1 MATAGAA
8 VLAAAAETW
17 RFVLMLVGRTQ
28 VLSGPLVATNDALV
42 AATGVAV
49 VMLAVLTAAVAVP
62 ALIRTH
68 RWAAV
73 RSGHGPS
80 RTARAVAARLLVPGW
95 NVYGAGQ
102 IFIEIDAML
111 RRAAAN
117 PSAAHPSAANPSA
130 AHPSAANP
138 SAANPS
144 AANPS
149 AANPSA
155 ANPSAANPRTA
166 RQLIVL
172 WWISWIVNAALVALV
187 LGRGLGGSL
196 QAIADTVELHIA
208 LDLCAAVVAA
218 LGAQVLRRFARL
230 VTGPKPSPSRWVVQP
245 PAPTRPLLPAP
256 TG

>member
-68 RWAAV
+68 RWAGV

-117 PSAAHPSAANPSA
+117 PSAA
-130 AHPSAANP
+130 NP
-138 SAANPS
+138 SAANP
-144 AANPS
+144 P
-149 AANPSA
+149 
-155 ANPSAANPRTA
+155 TA
-166 RQLIVL
+166 RPLILL
-172 WWISWIVNAALVALV
+172 WWISWIVNAALVVLV

-218 LGAQVLRRFARL
+218 LGAQILRRFARL

>member
-68 RWAAV
+68 RWAGV

-117 PSAAHPSAANPSA
+117 PSAA
-130 AHPSAANP
+130 NP

-144 AANPS
+144 AANP
-149 AANPSA
+149 P
-155 ANPSAANPRTA
+155 TA
-166 RQLIVL
+166 RPLILL
-172 WWISWIVNAALVALV
+172 WWISWIVNAALVVLV

-208 LDLCAAVVAA
+208 LDLCAAVAAA
-218 LGAQVLRRFARL
+218 LGAQILRRFARL

>member
-68 RWAAV
+68 RWAGV

-117 PSAAHPSAANPSA
+117 PSAA
-130 AHPSAANP
+130 NP
-138 SAANPS
+138 SAANP
-144 AANPS
+144 P
-149 AANPSA
+149 
-155 ANPSAANPRTA
+155 TA
-166 RQLIVL
+166 RPLILL
-172 WWISWIVNAALVALV
+172 WWISWIVNAALVVLV
-187 LGRGLGGSL
+187 LGRGLSGSL

-218 LGAQVLRRFARL
+218 LGAQILRRFARL

>member
-68 RWAAV
+68 RWAGV

-117 PSAAHPSAANPSA
+117 PSAA
-130 AHPSAANP
+130 NP
-138 SAANPS
+138 SAANP
-144 AANPS
+144 P
-149 AANPSA
+149 
-155 ANPSAANPRTA
+155 TA
-166 RQLIVL
+166 RPLILL
-172 WWISWIVNAALVALV
+172 WWISWIVNAALVVLV

-196 QAIADTVELHIA
+196 QEIADTVELHIA

-218 LGAQVLRRFARL
+218 LGAQILRRFARL

>member
-68 RWAAV
+68 RWAGV

-80 RTARAVAARLLVPGW
+80 RTARAVGARLLVPGW

-117 PSAAHPSAANPSA
+117 PSAA
-130 AHPSAANP
+130 NP
-138 SAANPS
+138 SAANP
-144 AANPS
+144 P
-149 AANPSA
+149 
-155 ANPSAANPRTA
+155 TA
-166 RQLIVL
+166 RPLILL
-172 WWISWIVNAALVALV
+172 WWISWIVNAALVVLV

-218 LGAQVLRRFARL
+218 LGAQILRRFARL

>member
-1 MATAGAA
+1 VATAGAA

-68 RWAAV
+68 RWAGV

-117 PSAAHPSAANPSA
+117 PSAA
-130 AHPSAANP
+130 NP

-155 ANPSAANPRTA
+155 ANPSAANPPTA
-166 RQLIVL
+166 RPLILL
-172 WWISWIVNAALVALV
+172 WWISWIVNAALVVLV

-218 LGAQVLRRFARL
+218 LGAQILRRFARL

>member
-68 RWAAV
+68 RWAGV

-102 IFIEIDAML
+102 IFIDIDAML
-111 RRAAAN
+111 RRA
-117 PSAAHPSAANPSA
+117 
-130 AHPSAANP
+130 AANP

-149 AANPSA
+149 AANPSDANPSA
-155 ANPSAANPRTA
+155 ANPSAANPSAANPPTA
-166 RQLIVL
+166 RPLILL
-172 WWISWIVNAALVALV
+172 WWISWIVNAALVVLV

-218 LGAQVLRRFARL
+218 LGAQILRRFARL

>member
-117 PSAAHPSAANPSA
+117 PSAANPL
-130 AHPSAANP
+130 
-138 SAANPS
+138 
-144 AANPS
+144 

-166 RQLIVL
+166 RQLILL

-230 VTGPKPSPSRWVVQP
+230 VKGPKPSPSRWVVQP

>member
-1 MATAGAA
+1 VATAGAA

-68 RWAAV
+68 RWAGV

-117 PSAAHPSAANPSA
+117 PSAA
-130 AHPSAANP
+130 NP

-155 ANPSAANPRTA
+155 ANPPTA
-166 RQLIVL
+166 RPLILL
-172 WWISWIVNAALVALV
+172 WWISWIVNAALVVLV

-218 LGAQVLRRFARL
+218 LGAQILRRFARL

>member
-1 MATAGAA
+1 VATAGAA

-68 RWAAV
+68 RWAGV

-117 PSAAHPSAANPSA
+117 PSAA
-130 AHPSAANP
+130 NP

-149 AANPSA
+149 AATPSA
-155 ANPSAANPRTA
+155 ANPSAANPPTA
-166 RQLIVL
+166 RPLILL
-172 WWISWIVNAALVALV
+172 WWISWIVNAALVVLV

-218 LGAQVLRRFARL
+218 LGAQILRRFARL